1 MNGRGA
7 SDEFFDPYGQKSLRP
22 SAAEILARA
31 AYPQRRS
38 SNANSLWGLALA
50 GPTRVVLLFQIHG
63 ARTDSGVRISPPQ
76 PRSRLF
82 RSDDARSSP
91 QGAISPEGSWHEAA
105 GFVRYV
111 AATEQAARIS
121 EIMDRYSFAYTPDDP
136 AHPSCVSP
144 KPGPFRTLLR
154 AADRISRRSV

>member
-1 MNGRGA
+1 M
-7 SDEFFDPYGQKSLRP
+7 
-22 SAAEILARA
+22 
-31 AYPQRRS
+31 
-38 SNANSLWGLALA
+38 
-50 GPTRVVLLFQIHG
+50 LFQIHG
-63 ARTDSGVRISPPQ
+63 ARTDSGVRVLRPQ

-121 EIMDRYSFAYTPDDP
+121 EIMDRYSFAYTLEW
-136 AHPSCVSP
+136 
-144 KPGPFRTLLR
+144 R
-154 AADRISRRSV
+154 